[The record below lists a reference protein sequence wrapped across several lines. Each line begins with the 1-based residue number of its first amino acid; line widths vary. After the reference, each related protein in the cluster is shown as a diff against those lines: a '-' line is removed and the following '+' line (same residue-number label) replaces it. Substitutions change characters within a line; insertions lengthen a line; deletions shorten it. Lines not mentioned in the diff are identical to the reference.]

1 MHGAYR
7 PTRTLEDSLGEDNY
21 LGVNNYGAVMIE
33 GMVVWIMAKDHEEMP
48 VTEEMIQERE

>member
-7 PTRTLEDSLGEDNY
+7 PTRTLEDPLGEDNY